1 MGVNILVTGGAGF
14 IGSNFIFYL
23 FEHYPQYRVVCLDKL
38 TYAGRR
44 ETLASVMDLP
54 NFRFVQADIC
64 NQTAVEQ
71 LFAEERFD
79 IVINFAA
86 ESHVDRSIEN
96 PLAFVQTNV
105 LGTGVLLEA
114 CRRFKVKRFHQVSTD
129 EVYGDLPLAG
139 GKPFTEQSPLR
150 PSSPYSSSKASADL
164 LVQSYMRTYGL
175 PATISRSSNNYGPYQ
190 LAEKLIPLMIGK
202 ALRKEP
208 MPIYGSG
215 LNVRDWLHV
224 DDHCRALDVI
234 LHKGVAGQIYNVSGG
249 AELQNIQL
257 VRQLCQLLGV
267 GEELIVYVADRRGH
281 DKRYALD
288 CSKLRGELGW
298 QPQVELEKG
307 LERTVEWY
315 LANKEWLSLNP

>member
-1 MGVNILVTGGAGF
+1 MNILVTGGAGF

>member
-1 MGVNILVTGGAGF
+1 MNILVTGGAGF

-23 FEHYPQYRVVCLDKL
+23 FKHYPQYRVVCLDKL

-44 ETLASVMDLP
+44 ETLASVMGLP
-54 NFRFVQADIC
+54 NFHFVQADIC

-114 CRRFKVKRFHQVSTD
+114 CRKYKVKRFHQVSTD

-224 DDHCRALDVI
+224 DDHCRALDII
-234 LHKGVAGQIYNVSGG
+234 LHKGAAGQIYNVGGG

-257 VRQLCQLLGV
+257 VRKLCQLLGV
-267 GEELIVYVADRRGH
+267 GEELIAYVADRKGH
-281 DKRYALD
+281 DRRYALD

-298 QPQVELEKG
+298 QPQVEFENG
-307 LERTVEWY
+307 LKNTVEWY
-315 LANKEWLSLNP
+315 LTNREWLSLNP

>member
-1 MGVNILVTGGAGF
+1 MNILVTGGAGF
-14 IGSNFIFYL
+14 IGSNFILYL
-23 FEHYPQYRVVCLDKL
+23 FEHYHQYRVVCLDKL

-44 ETLASVMDLP
+44 ETLTSVMGLP

-105 LGTGVLLEA
+105 LGTGVLLDA
-114 CRRFKVKRFHQVSTD
+114 CRKYKIKRFHQVSTD

-139 GKPFTEQSPLR
+139 GKPFMEQSPLR

-234 LHKGVAGQIYNVSGG
+234 LHKGVAGQVYNVGGG

-257 VRQLCQLLGV
+257 VRKLCQLLGV
-267 GEELIVYVADRRGH
+267 GEELIAYVADRRGH

-307 LERTVEWY
+307 LKNTVEWY
-315 LANKEWLSLNP
+315 LANREWLSINP

>member
-14 IGSNFIFYL
+14 IGSNFISYL

-44 ETLASVMDLP
+44 ETLTSVMGLP

-64 NQTAVEQ
+64 NQAAVEQ

-114 CRRFKVKRFHQVSTD
+114 CRKYKVKRFHQVSTD

-150 PSSPYSSSKASADL
+150 PSSPYSSSKAGADL

-234 LHKGVAGQIYNVSGG
+234 LHKGVAGQVYNVGGG

-257 VRQLCQLLGV
+257 VRKLCQLLGV
-267 GEELIVYVADRRGH
+267 GEELIAYVADRKGH

-288 CSKLRGELGW
+288 CSKLRDELGW
-298 QPQVELEKG
+298 QPQVELENG
-307 LERTVEWY
+307 LKNTVEWY
-315 LANKEWLSLNP
+315 LANREWLSLNP

>member
-1 MGVNILVTGGAGF
+1 MNILVTGGAGF

-23 FEHYPQYRVVCLDKL
+23 FKHYPQYRVVCLDKL
-38 TYAGRR
+38 TYAGRL
-44 ETLASVMDLP
+44 ETLAAVMELP

-64 NQTAVEQ
+64 NQAAVEQ

-114 CRRFKVKRFHQVSTD
+114 CRKYKVKRFHQVSTD

-164 LVQSYMRTYGL
+164 LVQSYVRTYGL
-175 PATISRSSNNYGPYQ
+175 PATISRSSNNYGSNQ

-234 LHKGVAGQIYNVSGG
+234 LHKGTAGQIYNVGGG

-257 VRQLCQLLGV
+257 VRKLCQLLGAS
-267 GEELIVYVADRRGH
+267 EELIAYVADRRGH
-281 DKRYALD
+281 DRRYALD

-298 QPQVELEKG
+298 KPQVELENG
-307 LERTVEWY
+307 LKNTVEWY
-315 LANKEWLSLNP
+315 LANREWLSLNP

>member
-1 MGVNILVTGGAGF
+1 MNILVTGGAGF
-14 IGSNFIFYL
+14 IGSNFVFYL
-23 FEHYPQYRVVCLDKL
+23 FKYYPQYRVVCLDKL

-44 ETLASVMDLP
+44 ETLASVMGLP

-105 LGTGVLLEA
+105 LGTGVLLDA
-114 CRRFKVKRFHQVSTD
+114 CRKYKVKRFHQVSTD

-202 ALRKEP
+202 ALRKKP

-234 LHKGVAGQIYNVSGG
+234 LYKGAAGQIYNVSGG

-257 VRQLCQLLGV
+257 VRKLCQLLGV
-267 GEELIVYVADRRGH
+267 GEELIVYVADRKGH
-281 DKRYALD
+281 DRRYSLD

-298 QPQVELEKG
+298 QPQVEFENG
-307 LERTVEWY
+307 LKNTVEWY
-315 LANKEWLSLNP
+315 LANREWLSLNP

>member
-1 MGVNILVTGGAGF
+1 MNILVTGGAGF

-23 FEHYPQYRVVCLDKL
+23 FKHYPQYRVVCLDKL

-44 ETLASVMDLP
+44 ETLASVMGLP
-54 NFRFVQADIC
+54 NFHFVQADIC

-114 CRRFKVKRFHQVSTD
+114 CRKYKVKRFHQVSTD

-224 DDHCRALDVI
+224 DDHCRALDII
-234 LHKGVAGQIYNVSGG
+234 LHKGAAGQIYNVGGG

-257 VRQLCQLLGV
+257 VRKLCQLLGV
-267 GEELIVYVADRRGH
+267 GEELIAYVADRKGH
-281 DKRYALD
+281 DRRYALD

-298 QPQVELEKG
+298 KPQVELENG
-307 LERTVEWY
+307 LKNTVEWY
-315 LANKEWLSLNP
+315 LTNREWLSLNP